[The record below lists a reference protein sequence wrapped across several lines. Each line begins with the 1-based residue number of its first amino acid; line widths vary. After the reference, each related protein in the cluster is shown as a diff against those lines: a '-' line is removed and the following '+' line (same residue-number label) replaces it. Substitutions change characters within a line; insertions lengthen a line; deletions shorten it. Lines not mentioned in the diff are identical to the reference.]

1 MSCVCVW
8 EARLRRWAPMPI
20 AGARLRVPLFLVLL
34 IVSFAKFSRMVCN
47 RQVVFSCIIEP
58 LTNIWILGLRFG
70 SMSYPYAYPFAY
82 SCMFL
87 ILFLILVS
95 VTKFSCK
102 DRNRQQEVLHSNR
115 TYTLQFTSDKM
126 LANEYNTARTTP
138 DSTHTS
144 SCTRDGAPDSTTEG
158 KGAAEVTPKISISP
172 PAQPDYRP
180 QQLPPPRLQGEGCAS
195 VGCTRRTQ
203 ALGPNRAQRRET
215 LRQQRPVR
223 RDASLSTRR
232 RTTVG
237 TARDILARMLLAPP
251 PLARRRRVAM
261 WRRRWR

>member
-1 MSCVCVW
+1 
-8 EARLRRWAPMPI
+8 
-20 AGARLRVPLFLVLL
+20 
-34 IVSFAKFSRMVCN
+34 
-47 RQVVFSCIIEP
+47 
-58 LTNIWILGLRFG
+58 
-70 SMSYPYAYPFAY
+70 
-82 SCMFL
+82 MFL

-102 DRNRQQEVLHSNR
+102 DRNRQQEVLRSNI
-115 TYTLQFTSDKM
+115 TYTVHFTSDKM

-215 LRQQRPVR
+215 LRQQRPAR

-232 RTTVG
+232 RAPVG
-237 TARDILARMLLAPP
+237 TARGVLERMLLALP
-251 PLARRRRVAM
+251 PLARRRRVVM
-261 WRRRWR
+261 WRRRWRRDRGRRACVRGAAAAARR

>member
-34 IVSFAKFSRMVCN
+34 IVSLAKFSRMICN
-47 RQVVFSCIIEP
+47 RLVVFSCIIEP
-58 LTNIWILGLRFG
+58 LTNIGILGLRFG
-70 SMSYPYAYPFAY
+70 SMFYPYAHPFAY

-87 ILFLILVS
+87 TLFLILVS
-95 VTKFSCK
+95 VTKFCCK
-102 DRNRQQEVLHSNR
+102 NRKRQQEVLRSNG
-115 TYTLQFTSDKM
+115 TYTVHFTSDKM

-144 SCTRDGAPDSTTEG
+144 SCTRDGAPDPTPEG

-215 LRQQRPVR
+215 LRQQRPAR

-232 RTTVG
+232 RAPVG
-237 TARDILARMLLAPP
+237 TARGVLERMLLALP